1 MSGSGRGELAF
12 DEPRA
17 VDAGSGPHEGDQ
29 VGGGYTSVL
38 PGRPAYMAK
47 DQITLD
53 AGTITGRG
61 NTINP
66 FIIVEGAAGFI
77 TFAEEVFDAR
87 EVTEARTPTPVGKL
101 IHAELRVGDSL
112 VLLAD
117 TQEGWRTHSGMF
129 QIWTSDVEMM
139 LRRAVDRGSVIVTPP
154 TPFYG
159 SLTLARIEDPWGN
172 LWWVYQPGPGQPDP
186 KPAWEGGPD
195 AIFRTIDE
203 YMRSAR

>member
-1 MSGSGRGELAF
+1 M
-12 DEPRA
+12 
-17 VDAGSGPHEGDQ
+17 AG
-29 VGGGYTSVL
+29 
-38 PGRPAYMAK
+38 

-61 NTINP
+61 NTLNP
-66 FIIVEGAAGFI
+66 FIILEGAAGFI

-87 EVTEARTPTPVGKL
+87 EVTEARTPTPAGKL

-129 QIWTSDVEMM
+129 QIWTSDVETV

-172 LWWVYQPGPGQPDP
+172 LWWVYQPTRGQPDP
-186 KPAWEGGPD
+186 RPAWDGGPD
-195 AIFRTIDE
+195 TIFRTIDE
-203 YMRSAR
+203 YMRSTR